1 MPLIDEFP
9 STQRSFIARTLA
21 EGDLERARNHVM
33 ERAYA
38 PLCAYAR
45 TSSLR
50 HMASP
55 HQSASD
61 FAADLV
67 GGYLASR
74 FGREDYLWRWLNDHP
89 LVPLRRWLVNG
100 LLLYAREVVASR
112 RRPNSDR
119 QGAAPPL
126 GIESSPW
133 QVLERTWRD
142 EMLQIACNH
151 LAARYAR
158 EGQSDSWRLV
168 VRHIVDGASYADIER
183 ELEIPAARAPMI
195 TRTAL
200 RRLRVELEALLSD
213 EIADPR
219 LRERELSAMLLGQRR
234 DVE

>member
-21 EGDLERARNHVM
+21 DGDLERANNHVM
-33 ERAYA
+33 ERAHA

-45 TSSLR
+45 SSSLR

-55 HQSASD
+55 GQSASD

-67 GGYLASR
+67 GGYFASR
-74 FGREDYLWRWLNDHP
+74 FGREDYLRRWLNGHP
-89 LVPLRRWLVNG
+89 MVPLRRWLVNG
-100 LLLYAREVVASR
+100 LLLYAREVAASSR
-112 RRPNSDR
+112 RPAGDR
-119 QGAAPPL
+119 RGSAPPTE
-126 GIESSPW
+126 IESAPW
-133 QVLERTWRD
+133 QILERTWRD
-142 EMLQIACNH
+142 EILQTACDN

-168 VRHIVDGASYADIER
+168 IRHIIDGASYAELER

-200 RRLRVELEALLSD
+200 RRLRVELEALLAD
-213 EIADPR
+213 EIAEPW
-219 LRERELSAMLLGQRR
+219 LREHELSAMLLGPGQGT
-234 DVE
+234 V

>member
-1 MPLIDEFP
+1 
-9 STQRSFIARTLA
+9 
-21 EGDLERARNHVM
+21 M
-33 ERAYA
+33 ERAYV

-50 HMASP
+50 HLASP

-74 FGREDYLWRWLNDHP
+74 FAREDYLWRWLNDHP

-100 LLLYAREVVASR
+100 LLLYAREVAASS
-112 RRPNSDR
+112 RRPNGDR
-119 QGAAPPL
+119 HGSAPPS

-133 QVLERTWRD
+133 QVLEQAWRD
-142 EMLQIACNH
+142 EMLQIACDH

-168 VRHIVDGASYADIER
+168 VRHIVDGASYADLER
-183 ELEIPAARAPMI
+183 ELEISAARAPMI

-200 RRLRVELEALLSD
+200 RRLRAELEALLSE

-219 LRERELSAMLLGQRR
+219 LRERELGAMLLCQRQHM
-234 DVE
+234 E